1 MDIQVAEMAMEALRE
16 SQTTNEENGF
26 MHAYSEML
34 LEVEKMRNE
43 LINSAGIISQ
53 EVYDKKEKRVDELS
67 NCLVLFNKCFFKMM
81 YYKQEMVTWKRKCL
95 DKELEF
101 INFVTEKMNNE
112 CDRK

>member
-1 MDIQVAEMAMEALRE
+1 MSIQVAETAMETLRE

-43 LINSAGIISQ
+43 LINNAGRLSSD
-53 EVYDKKEKRVDELS
+53 VYDKKEKRVDELS
-67 NCLVLFNKCFFKMM
+67 NCLILFNQCFFKMM

-101 INFVTEKMNNE
+101 INFVTKKMDNE